1 MAELFSNIRLIDYFA
16 IFETI
21 KIDNSD
27 DNNIIEMYK
36 EQNSNSKK
44 KKINGFKIKYKYH
57 TINVFPKIKIKIII
71 IL

>member
-16 IFETI
+16 VFETI

-36 EQNSNSKK
+36 EKNSNSKK
-44 KKINGFKIKYKYH
+44 KKNKWI
-57 TINVFPKIKIKIII
+57 
-71 IL
+71 

>member
-16 IFETI
+16 IFEKI

-36 EQNSNSKK
+36 KKNSNSKK
-44 KKINGFKIKYKYH
+44 KK
-57 TINVFPKIKIKIII
+57 
-71 IL
+71 